1 VAGEAEPADPRND
14 LSRGVTI
21 GAQRGDPIAPACT
34 MHAGSV
40 KELLARLE
48 QAGLTIEAA
57 LAEFQKGLSDQQN
70 IHFNALQLASRR

>member
-1 VAGEAEPADPRND
+1 
-14 LSRGVTI
+14 
-21 GAQRGDPIAPACT
+21 

-70 IHFNALQLASRR
+70 IHFNALQLASGR